1 LSLETTGIN
10 RFPATTA
17 SFPTTN
23 PLLGDHLLLGR
34 AGGVIYIP
42 HHLLFVPARVNN
54 FLLSGRFGVGAAKR
68 MSKVRRS
75 KRFELIREKS

>member
-17 SFPTTN
+17 SFPATN
-23 PLLGDHLLLGR
+23 PLLLGH
-34 AGGVIYIP
+34 AGCVIYIP
-42 HHLLFVPARVNN
+42 RHLLFVPARVNN

-68 MSKVRRS
+68 MSKVRGS